1 MKQALIDELKGQKNF
16 FFTTVSVLSEEDSNF
31 RPTEEMYTVAQH
43 IAHVAET
50 IKWFFEGAFGRN
62 GFDMNFDNYSEKM
75 KVYKS
80 FDNSITYM
88 EEEIAT
94 AIAKLEV
101 LSDSEL
107 LAPIDG
113 PIMKGAPKMNI
124 IGAIVDHTAHHRGAL
139 SVYARLLGKTPQ
151 MPYSEM

>member
-1 MKQALIDELKGQKNF
+1 
-16 FFTTVSVLSEEDSNF
+16 
-31 RPTEEMYTVAQH
+31 
-43 IAHVAET
+43 
-50 IKWFFEGAFGRN
+50 
-62 GFDMNFDNYSEKM
+62 M